1 MSSANLFPVSP
12 TAAALSPG
20 AEDFIDPIAGAAP
33 DPEIRE
39 SVVHV
44 IWKTKTWR
52 LLAII
57 LAQASAS
64 LFMLPVLP
72 TLVTDDFAAQRAG
85 HPIHCEDFDVH
96 DAPPA
101 CQDAHSDVVLWSTWS
116 GFAQNAIFSFILT
129 PALGAWSDIHGRKPF
144 LLIAQGLNLIP
155 LSLILMNMHFGLPL
169 KWLYVVSSFTGSV
182 SLVAPSLSYIADAV
196 PPVLR
201 APCFGLFLAS
211 FSLAILIGPP
221 IGASLQPKTTPLAA
235 MIMTIVCMLMN
246 FLFLPESLTPR
257 AAAEARHRQAED
269 DAKAMNFNNT
279 SGLGGV
285 GNNSN
290 NTTATFTTRT
300 PGPRAVIAST
310 WRAMAILRR
319 NALFIRLTAV
329 LMVGAVVTEG
339 VQDVLIQYL
348 QIKLNFKAVD
358 VSILF
363 MAYGASSLLVQGVL
377 LRLLLQKLGEK
388 KLLIAGL
395 LAQLAQNIT
404 IMLAT
409 QKWQAISGIVIAS
422 FGSVTFPTI
431 SSIKANAALDHE
443 QGAVQ
448 GALNGAK
455 SLASGV
461 GPLAFAWLFAAFTR
475 SDSELPFFPGAPF
488 ALGIALLVST
498 VVLAAGLPMSARDSF
513 HGAGAAGGSFRSRG
527 RGEFPSGDLGADL
540 VDGRESER
548 EREGHREGGG
558 SGVDGESEKTRLLD
572 PSERA

>member
-1 MSSANLFPVSP
+1 MSAAILPSSP
-12 TAAALSPG
+12 TAASLTP
-20 AEDFIDPIAGAAP
+20 DQVFIDPIAGTAAN
-33 DPEIRE
+33 PEIRE
-39 SVVHV
+39 SVIHV

-57 LAQASAS
+57 LVQASSS

-72 TLVTDDFAAQRAG
+72 TLVTNDFAAKRAG
-85 HPIHCEDFDVH
+85 HPIQCEDFDQH

-144 LLIAQGLNLIP
+144 LLIAQCLNLIP
-155 LSLILMNMHFGLPL
+155 LALILMNMHYGVPL
-169 KWLYVVSSFTGSV
+169 KWLYIVTALTGSV
-182 SLVAPSLSYIADAV
+182 NLIAPSLSYIADAV

-201 APCFGLFLAS
+201 APCFGFFLAS

-235 MIMTIVCMLMN
+235 MIMTVVCMLAN
-246 FLFLPESLTPR
+246 FLFLPESLTAR
-257 AAAEARHRQAED
+257 AAAEARRRQAED
-269 DAKAMNFNNT
+269 EAKNSSTDFSSSTN
-279 SGLGGV
+279 GLDSD
-285 GNNSN
+285 NSN
-290 NTTATFTTRT
+290 INSSAPNRT

-348 QIKLNFKAVD
+348 QIKLNFKAKD
-358 VSILF
+358 VSLLF
-363 MAYGASSLLVQGVL
+363 MSYGASSLLVQGVL
-377 LRLLLQKLGEK
+377 LRVLLTKMGEK

-395 LAQLAQNIT
+395 LAQLVQNIT

-409 QKWQAISGIVIAS
+409 HKWQAIAGIVTAS

-475 SDSELPFFPGAPF
+475 TDSELPFFPGAPF
-488 ALGIALLVST
+488 ALGIVLLVST
-498 VVLAAGLPMSARDSF
+498 VWLAVGLPMTAGDSY
-513 HGAGAAGGSFRSRG
+513 HGYGATGGEDREGDRERG
-527 RGEFPSGDLGADL
+527 SGDLVENLFTPSSRGMSR
-540 VDGRESER
+540 GES
-548 EREGHREGGG
+548 GGG
-558 SGVDGESEKTRLLD
+558 RGSSAEGEYGEKKRLLD
-572 PSERA
+572 PSERV

>member
-1 MSSANLFPVSP
+1 MSASVMPSSP
-12 TAAALSPG
+12 TSASQNFA
-20 AEDFIDPIAGAAP
+20 DPIADAATT
-33 DPEIRE
+33 PETGESIIR
-39 SVVHV
+39 V

-72 TLVTDDFAAQRAG
+72 TLVTNDFAAKRAG
-85 HPIHCEDFDVH
+85 HPIQCEDFDHH

-144 LLIAQGLNLIP
+144 LLIAQCLNLIP
-155 LSLILMNMHFGLPL
+155 LTLILMNMHYGLPL
-169 KWLYVVSSFTGSV
+169 KWLYIVTSFTGSV
-182 SLVAPSLSYIADAV
+182 NLVAPSLAYIADSV

-235 MIMTIVCMLMN
+235 MIMTTLCMFAN
-246 FLFLPESLTPR
+246 YFFLPESLTAR

-269 DAKAMNFNNT
+269 EAKHQTTIDDGFTNT
-279 SGLGGV
+279 STTTT
-285 GNNSN
+285 
-290 NTTATFTTRT
+290 NTTAWRAQ
-300 PGPRAVIAST
+300 GPRAVIAST

-348 QIKLNFKAVD
+348 QIKLNFKPKD
-358 VSILF
+358 VSVLF
-363 MAYGASSLLVQGVL
+363 MSYGASSLLVQGLL
-377 LRLLLQKLGEK
+377 LRLLLQNLGEK

-395 LAQLAQNIT
+395 LAQLVQNIT

-409 QKWQAISGIVIAS
+409 RKWQAIAGIVTAS

-443 QGAVQ
+443 QGTVQ

-475 SDSELPFFPGAPF
+475 TDSEFPFFPGAPF
-488 ALGIALLVST
+488 ALGIVLLIST
-498 VVLAAGLPMSARDSF
+498 IWLAAGLPMNAGDSY
-513 HGAGAAGGSFRSRG
+513 HGQGAAGGIERGVGRGGVNTSSGALDENLVGTGGSRG
-527 RGEFPSGDLGADL
+527 SGRPSSA
-540 VDGRESER
+540 
-548 EREGHREGGG
+548 EGGDYDY
-558 SGVDGESEKTRLLD
+558 VEKKHLLD

>member
-1 MSSANLFPVSP
+1 MSATNMLPTSP
-12 TAAALSPG
+12 TAGSLSP
-20 AEDFIDPIAGAAP
+20 DFIDPIAGTP
-33 DPEIRE
+33 PNPEIKE
-39 SVVHV
+39 SVIHV

-64 LFMLPVLP
+64 LLMLPVLP
-72 TLVTDDFAAQRAG
+72 TLVTNDFASKRAG
-85 HPIHCEDFDVH
+85 YHIECEEI
-96 DAPPA
+96 AEPPPA

-144 LLIAQGLNLIP
+144 LLIAQGLTLMP
-155 LSLILMNMHFGLPL
+155 LTLILLNMHFGLPL
-169 KWLYVVSSFTGSV
+169 KWLYIVTAFTGSV
-182 SLVAPSLSYIADAV
+182 NLVAPSLSYIADAV

-235 MIMTIVCMLMN
+235 MIMTMLCMLSTL
-246 FLFLPESLTPR
+246 FLLPESLTPR

-269 DAKAMNFNNT
+269 DAQQAMNYP
-279 SGLGGV
+279 GGP
-285 GNNSN
+285 GEY
-290 NTTATFTTRT
+290 AATRT

-310 WRAMAILRR
+310 WRAMSILRR

-329 LMVGAVVTEG
+329 LMVGAIVTEG
-339 VQDVLIQYL
+339 IQDVLIQYL
-348 QIKLNFKAVD
+348 QIKLNFKAMD
-358 VSILF
+358 VSLLF
-363 MAYGASSLLVQGVL
+363 MSYGASSLLVQGVL
-377 LRLLLQKLGEK
+377 LRALLQRLGEK

-395 LAQLAQNIT
+395 LAQLVQNIT

-409 QKWQAISGIVIAS
+409 RRWQVIAGIVTAS

-431 SSIKANAALDHE
+431 SSMKANAALDHE

-475 SDSELPFFPGAPF
+475 TDSELPFFPGAPF
-488 ALGIALLVST
+488 VLGIVLLVAT
-498 VVLAAGLPMSARDSF
+498 VWLAIGLPMTAADSYHGEGATGGRTGETRDS
-513 HGAGAAGGSFRSRG
+513 HGDLRENLFNTATTSGGGGGGGSRR
-527 RGEFPSGDLGADL
+527 GDLGSGGL
-540 VDGRESER
+540 DG
-548 EREGHREGGG
+548 
-558 SGVDGESEKTRLLD
+558 DAEKKRLLD
-572 PSERA
+572 PAERA